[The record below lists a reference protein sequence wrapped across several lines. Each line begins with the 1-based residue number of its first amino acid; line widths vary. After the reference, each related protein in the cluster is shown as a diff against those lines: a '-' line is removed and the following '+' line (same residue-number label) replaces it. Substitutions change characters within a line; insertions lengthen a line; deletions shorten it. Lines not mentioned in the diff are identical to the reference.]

1 MLVDL
6 DSNLLLVLLPPVST
20 LGTKHLPHQLQQSV
34 TQVREREG
42 GRWITRES
50 GRKKEREKEKE
61 RGGMGVIVLV
71 VCASGDW

>member
-34 TQVREREG
+34 TQREGEG
-42 GRWITRES
+42 GRWITRERAAE
-50 GRKKEREKEKE
+50 RKRERKRKRE
-61 RGGMGVIVLV
+61 GGWELL
-71 VCASGDW
+71 C